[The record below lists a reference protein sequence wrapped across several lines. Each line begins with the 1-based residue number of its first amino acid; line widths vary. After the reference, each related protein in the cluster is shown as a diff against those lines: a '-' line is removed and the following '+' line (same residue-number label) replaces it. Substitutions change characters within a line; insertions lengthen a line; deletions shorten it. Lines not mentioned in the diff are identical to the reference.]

1 MIGRLGE
8 FEIIEEIGCGGMG
21 IVLKGYDHELGSFV
35 RSYGAKDTDASLLQL
50 PIVGFLPA
58 SDPRIVGTIELIER
72 TLIHRGLVRRYD
84 TARSEDGLPAGEQKD
99 RVGDEIGAQHRRGR

>member
-1 MIGRLGE
+1 GP
-8 FEIIEEIGCGGMG
+8 IERWK
-21 IVLKGYDHELGSFV
+21 VLRHTIHADICSKGYDHELGSFV

-84 TARSEDGLPAGEQKD
+84 TARSEDGLPAGE
-99 RVGDEIGAQHRRGR
+99 GMFLACSF